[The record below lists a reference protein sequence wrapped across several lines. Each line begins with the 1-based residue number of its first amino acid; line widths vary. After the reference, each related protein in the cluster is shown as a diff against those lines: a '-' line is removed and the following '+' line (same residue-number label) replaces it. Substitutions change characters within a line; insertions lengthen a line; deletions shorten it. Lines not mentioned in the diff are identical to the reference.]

1 MIYLLLGSDT
11 YMKIKKIISIIL
23 VILWMGLIFKM
34 SSYNGIDSGN
44 QSGFIVNFIANIFN
58 INNLDIISFI
68 VRKIAH
74 LSEYLI
80 LGILAHNLIKNYNK
94 KTFIAILICIIYAIS
109 DEIHQ
114 IFVPGREFKLLDICI
129 DSIGSIIGIYMYKYI
144 LYITNKYKKI
154 N

>member
-1 MIYLLLGSDT
+1 
-11 YMKIKKIISIIL
+11 MKIKKIISIIL

-80 LGILAHNLIKNYNK
+80 LGILVHNLIKNYNK

-144 LYITNKYKKI
+144 LYIINKYKKI

>member
-1 MIYLLLGSDT
+1 MIYLLLGSDI
-11 YMKIKKIISIIL
+11 YMKTKKIISIIL

-80 LGILAHNLIKNYNK
+80 LGILVHNLIKNYNK

-129 DSIGSIIGIYMYKYI
+129 DSLGSIIGIYMYKYI
-144 LYITNKYKKI
+144 LYIINKYKKI